1 MLPSGAPMPSLE
13 GATRW
18 LHGEPTPASLQGAP
32 VVVQFWAVSCSLCKD
47 NLPTLRAWKEKYGPR
62 GVRFVSVHMPRQESD
77 TRVEEVEAVVEQS
90 GMDEPVAIDNAH
102 AIGDRFQTGGL
113 WPAYFLFDGEGKLR
127 ARSAG
132 AAGLS
137 HLARAIAQ
145 LTAGEGG

>member
-1 MLPSGAPMPSLE
+1 MPSFE

-18 LHGEPTPASLQGAP
+18 LNGEPTPAALQGAP

-47 NLPTLRAWKEKYGPR
+47 NLPTLRAWKDRYGPR

-77 TRVEEVEAVVEQS
+77 TRVDRVEAVVTES
-90 GMDEPVAIDNAH
+90 AMDEPVAIDNAH

-137 HLARAIAQ
+137 HLERALAQ
-145 LTAGEGG
+145 LTGEEGG